1 MKHSKYQYC
10 LFSHSVLVLGGSGGI
25 GNFAIQVCWLFMKRK
40 KEIKMQDKIPDG
52 SVRILW
58 NCLEL
63 RTFFIRI
70 YFACQLSVNRDSAE
84 FELPVLILPGVLTCI
99 LLVRF

>member
-25 GNFAIQVCWLFMKRK
+25 GNVAIQVCQLAFHEEK
-40 KEIKMQDKIPDG
+40 KEIKTQDKIPDG

-58 NCLEL
+58 IWLEL
-63 RTFFIRI
+63 RTFFYQNI
-70 YFACQLSVNRDSAE
+70 FCLPTVCQQRLN
-84 FELPVLILPGVLTCI
+84 
-99 LLVRF
+99 